1 MERFSIQLT
10 ARLKFHIY
18 PAKLAS
24 TCWNQRHTYVEKC
37 NKSWWTLVF
46 IPFFSV
52 GVLDLKMLWYRVFT
66 FLYMSRIDPSI
77 AHRIHLKLIYIY
89 PVPER
94 HQDSG
99 RNRQDRY
106 CYYYMEQKC
115 NELFQ
120 LHRQVVEQL
129 QQLLPVY
136 NSRIQSCIL
145 QHLHHQWNCNCI
157 L

>member
-52 GVLDLKMLWYRVFT
+52 GYSILKCFGIECLHFCIWVGLNHQLHMWSIWNWYT
-66 FLYMSRIDPSI
+66 STLSLKSI
-77 AHRIHLKLIYIY
+77 Y
-89 PVPER
+89 
-94 HQDSG
+94 DSG